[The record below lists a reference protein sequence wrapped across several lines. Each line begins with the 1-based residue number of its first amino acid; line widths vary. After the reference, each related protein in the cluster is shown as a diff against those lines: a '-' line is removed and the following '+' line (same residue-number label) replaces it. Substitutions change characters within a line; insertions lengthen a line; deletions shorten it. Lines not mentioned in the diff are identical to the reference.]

1 MTGYTIVMTTNQ
13 AVCSISSS
21 SNYFLIIEPA
31 RDGYA
36 SKPRS
41 SRRDRDDYE
50 DRRSPIRDQ
59 DRERQL
65 PPAKIRVDN
74 LHYDLTEDDIYELF
88 TRIANVKDVRLQF
101 DRAGRSEGTAF
112 VTYENISDA
121 RAAVKEFDGANA
133 KGQPIR
139 LTILPLPPRS
149 APRKENPFDRAENPR
164 SLFDRIEAPGG
175 RGRRRSESPVDG
187 DRDYS
192 RNSSRRDVRGPQRDR
207 RSDTTRPP
215 PENIDRYIPGQGG
228 RGGRRPGE
236 RRERPP
242 RDGAPRSGA
251 RPKKTAAE
259 LDAEMD
265 DYWGGD
271 AKTENNQPAQN
282 APADGDIDMVE

>member
-1 MTGYTIVMTTNQ
+1 MLTAT
-13 AVCSISSS
+13 
-21 SNYFLIIEPA
+21 LA
-31 RDGYA
+31 RDGYS

-41 SRRDRDDYE
+41 SRRDRDRDEY
-50 DRRSPIRDQ
+50 DDKRSPVRDLGR
-59 DRERQL
+59 DK

-74 LHYDLTEDDIYELF
+74 LHYDLTEDDLYELF

-112 VTYENISDA
+112 VTYDSIGDA

-149 APRKENPFDRAENPR
+149 APRRENPFDRAENPR
-164 SLFDRIEAPGG
+164 SLFDRIDPASG
-175 RGRRRSESPVDG
+175 RGRRRSESPKDG

-192 RNSSRRDVRGPQRDR
+192 RNSSRRDARGPQRDR
-207 RSDTTRPP
+207 RSDTTKPP

-236 RRERPP
+236 RKERPP

-265 DYWGGD
+265 DYWGSE
-271 AKTENNQPAQN
+271 AKTENNQPAQS
-282 APADGDIDMVE
+282 AATAADGDIDMVE